1 MRKRSSPKNTTAFF
15 YSFLI
20 MLVVSVFIL
29 NMIIHILFKKFLV
42 SEYLRDLTWEVESI
56 SFMYIL
62 RMENHYFT
70 QGIERDIKKPN
81 FSKLLFE
88 NTINLSL
95 SDPRSFFRNVLPG
108 FSSFDSKIIV
118 AGEGT
123 DYTNLPIESSPP
135 IEVLLKEREI
145 SEQNLKKLE
154 EEIKQTENTV
164 KPPPLKKT
172 TGNRNVMFIYHS
184 HSRESFLPYLKG
196 TGNEKTYH
204 HSKINITMVGKR
216 LGEALRNR
224 GIGVEVD
231 TTDIVAMLKK
241 RNLDYSS
248 SYEIS
253 REIVA
258 SAKRSNRDLSYFLD
272 IHRDSQPRKITTIT
286 INGKTYARLFFIVGK
301 ENKNYEKN
309 LAFAQK
315 INTEIEKS
323 YPGLSRGIIEKDSH
337 SGNGVYNQDLSPNSV
352 IIEIGGIENTM
363 DELYRT
369 ADALGEVLNQY
380 YWDAT
385 KVSNTPKS

>member
-1 MRKRSSPKNTTAFF
+1 
-15 YSFLI
+15 
-20 MLVVSVFIL
+20 
-29 NMIIHILFKKFLV
+29 
-42 SEYLRDLTWEVESI
+42 
-56 SFMYIL
+56 MYIL
-62 RMENHYFT
+62 EMKNHYFNR
-70 QGIERDIKKPN
+70 GIKGDIKKSN

-154 EEIKQTENTV
+154 EEINQTENMV
-164 KPPPLKKT
+164 KPPPLKND

-224 GIGVEVD
+224 GIGG
-231 TTDIVAMLKK
+231 IM
-241 RNLDYSS
+241 
-248 SYEIS
+248 S
-253 REIVA
+253 R
-258 SAKRSNRDLSYFLD
+258 K
-272 IHRDSQPRKITTIT
+272 
-286 INGKTYARLFFIVGK
+286 
-301 ENKNYEKN
+301 
-309 LAFAQK
+309 
-315 INTEIEKS
+315 
-323 YPGLSRGIIEKDSH
+323 
-337 SGNGVYNQDLSPNSV
+337 
-352 IIEIGGIENTM
+352 
-363 DELYRT
+363 
-369 ADALGEVLNQY
+369 
-380 YWDAT
+380 
-385 KVSNTPKS
+385 